1 MLSHTTV
8 GGEVNTFMAVPRSTE
23 HDQLMN
29 EYVDLWNGN
38 SLKLDVVSELVAV
51 YDPGAPEGK
60 VHGRDA
66 FEPSFV
72 SFGTGSLTFRS
83 RSTTCS
89 WAMRSSWGNGR

>member
-51 YDPGAPEGK
+51 YDPAHPRARCMGAT
-60 VHGRDA
+60 HSNL
-66 FEPSFV
+66 PS
-72 SFGTGSLTFRS
+72 
-83 RSTTCS
+83 
-89 WAMRSSWGNGR
+89 